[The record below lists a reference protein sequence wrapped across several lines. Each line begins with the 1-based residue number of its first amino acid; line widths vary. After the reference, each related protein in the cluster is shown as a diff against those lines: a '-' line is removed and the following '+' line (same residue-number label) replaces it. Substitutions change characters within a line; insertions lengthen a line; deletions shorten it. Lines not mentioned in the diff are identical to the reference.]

1 MVGFGRILE
10 PSTARQPTR
19 QTRIGFPAT
28 RESSF
33 MGKFAGGKGTS
44 WVKLRGARAPHHECV
59 EHNQNKNERDLLR
72 SMFGDRTRKDKQKRD
87 VLRFAFGR
95 RTRLE

>member
-1 MVGFGRILE
+1 MAI
-10 PSTARQPTR
+10 QHM
-19 QTRIGFPAT
+19 IGVCCAS
-28 RESSF
+28 RDGWWEQLRAI
-33 MGKFAGGKGTS
+33 AGSKGTS

-72 SMFGDRTRKDKQKRD
+72 SMFGDRTRKDKNKRD

-95 RTRLE
+95 RTRLK